1 MANLFTLTLLS
12 AVDGSLLAL
21 AASGQLASLGGAVAT
36 GLTVI
41 AGAGS
46 WLAARDAFRHG
57 VRTRRDWAML
67 AALAVATLAATVA
80 SVWLGASLGHA
91 MSLHV
96 LPKATGVVL
105 FLVAA
110 EVAGLRLP
118 RPKRLPLPAVVLAA
132 ALALEGALQWIP

>member
-1 MANLFTLTLLS
+1 MFTITLLS

-46 WLAARDAFRHG
+46 WLAAREAFGNG
-57 VRTRRDWAML
+57 VRTRRDWAVL
-67 AALAVATLAATVA
+67 GLLALATLTATLA
-80 SVWLGASLGHA
+80 SVWLGASLGRA
-91 MSLHV
+91 VSLHV
-96 LPKATGVVL
+96 LPKATGVVI

-110 EVAGLRLP
+110 EVAGMRLP
-118 RPKRLPLPAVVLAA
+118 RPARLPIPALVLGAALVLEVAA
-132 ALALEGALQWIP
+132 AWTP